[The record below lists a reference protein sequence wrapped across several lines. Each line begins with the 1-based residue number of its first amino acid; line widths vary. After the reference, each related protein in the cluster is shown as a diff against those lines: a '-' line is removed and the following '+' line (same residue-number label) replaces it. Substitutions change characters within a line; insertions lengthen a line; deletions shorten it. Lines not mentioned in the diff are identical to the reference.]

1 MNLQKKKTFSLIT
14 TLEKEEALDKLQD
27 TQNIQSQR

>member
-14 TLEKEEALDKLQD
+14 ALEKEEALDKLQD